1 MSLGPMYKQH
11 EELSVPV
18 PQKFQNDEKPLEM
31 PNDSRFQV
39 PFRPIGQWIF
49 AFNAIQ
55 LIAFILLFCV
65 CLQAS
70 AALLSV
76 QAGVVMRVVDGD
88 TVWVQTS
95 PSQPLL
101 KVRIQGIDAPE
112 ICQTGG
118 LQAQEALKNRVLAS
132 STGKAR
138 TWAAGWWPMAT
149 RGCTVFTT
157 KRCRTPLTLPKRRR
171 SGVGCSVKQL
181 KNPGCFASV
190 MAVVIKTDRRPTKK
204 AAASDFGARIA

>member
-1 MSLGPMYKQH
+1 M
-11 EELSVPV
+11 
-18 PQKFQNDEKPLEM
+18 
-31 PNDSRFQV
+31 
-39 PFRPIGQWIF
+39 
-49 AFNAIQ
+49 AFT
-55 LIAFILLFCV
+55 LLFCV

-118 LQAQEALKNRVLAS
+118 LQAQEALQNWVLGQSVTVTSGAHDDY
-132 STGKAR
+132 GR
-138 TWAAGWWPMAT
+138 TVSKLYWQGQDVGRWLVAHGHAWVYGVHHKKGPYA
-149 RGCTVFTT
+149 FEFAQAQA
-157 KRCRTPLTLPKRRR
+157 RRR
-171 SGVGCSVKQL
+171 GVFSQAAEEPRLFRKRHGSCY
-181 KNPGCFASV
+181 KN
-190 MAVVIKTDRRPTKK
+190 
-204 AAASDFGARIA
+204 